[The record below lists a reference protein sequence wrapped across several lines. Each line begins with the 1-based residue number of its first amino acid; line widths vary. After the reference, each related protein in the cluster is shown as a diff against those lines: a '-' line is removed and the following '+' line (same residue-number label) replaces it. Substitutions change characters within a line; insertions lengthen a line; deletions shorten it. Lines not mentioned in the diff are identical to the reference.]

1 MTVSTDFQA
10 SLSVFR
16 GGRLTMLRDMV
27 VRE

>member
-1 MTVSTDFQA
+1 MTVFADIQA

-16 GGRLTMLRDMV
+16 GGRLTMLRNMV